1 MFIWTLSLKFWYR
14 QLSKQVRF
22 KVKSKIY
29 FALKYNN
36 YIKVKSNF
44 FRFKIWTFFLY
55 KNFYIKFSSKGGRY
69 CLRRQYIC
77 PLHLERNRMIWCHRY
92 FYIVQYKELPGINK
106 HKNMGFFLLWW
117 EIKCIHLIMQILS
130 KNEFSEMLEKRLLKW
145 KEKKKTK
152 SWIHSKTNNP
162 HCICSMYK
170 VNGHMKTMH
179 ILWRFRKLNN
189 SGIVYATENKKSRKV
204 MGLLHQSIIKKN
216 TVFFGNYFYR
226 R

>member
-1 MFIWTLSLKFWYR
+1 MHLLYNNNDLSIKYYCILELILFMFIWTLSLKFWYR

-55 KNFYIKFSSKGGRY
+55 MNFYIKFSSKGGRY

-106 HKNMGFFLLWW
+106 HKNMGFFY
-117 EIKCIHLIMQILS
+117 
-130 KNEFSEMLEKRLLKW
+130 FVEK
-145 KEKKKTK
+145 
-152 SWIHSKTNNP
+152 SSAFI
-162 HCICSMYK
+162 
-170 VNGHMKTMH
+170 
-179 ILWRFRKLNN
+179 
-189 SGIVYATENKKSRKV
+189 
-204 MGLLHQSIIKKN
+204 
-216 TVFFGNYFYR
+216 
-226 R
+226 

>member
-29 FALKYNN
+29 FALKYNYN

-44 FRFKIWTFFLY
+44 FRFKIWTCFLY
-55 KNFYIKFSSKGGRY
+55 MNFYIKFSSKGGRY

-106 HKNMGFFLLWW
+106 HKNMGFFYLLRNQV
-117 EIKCIHLIMQILS
+117 HS
-130 KNEFSEMLEKRLLKW
+130 FNYANFVEKWIFRNVGKTFA
-145 KEKKKTK
+145 KVERKK
-152 SWIHSKTNNP
+152 
-162 HCICSMYK
+162 
-170 VNGHMKTMH
+170 
-179 ILWRFRKLNN
+179 
-189 SGIVYATENKKSRKV
+189 ENKVMNSFQNQQSSLYLFHVQGQWTYENDAYFMKV
-204 MGLLHQSIIKKN
+204 
-216 TVFFGNYFYR
+216 
-226 R
+226 

>member
-14 QLSKQVRF
+14 QLSKQVSF

-55 KNFYIKFSSKGGRY
+55 MHFYIKFSSKGGRY

-106 HKNMGFFLLWW
+106 HKNMGFFFTLMRNQV
-117 EIKCIHLIMQILS
+117 HS
-130 KNEFSEMLEKRLLKW
+130 FNYANFVEKWIFRNVGKTFA
-145 KEKKKTK
+145 KVERKK
-152 SWIHSKTNNP
+152 
-162 HCICSMYK
+162 
-170 VNGHMKTMH
+170 
-179 ILWRFRKLNN
+179 
-189 SGIVYATENKKSRKV
+189 ENKVINSFQNQQSSLYLFHVQGQWTYENDAYFMKV
-204 MGLLHQSIIKKN
+204 
-216 TVFFGNYFYR
+216 
-226 R
+226 